1 MEHTTIVERFAIV
14 LAAGFAVT
22 AGTPVFTIL
31 PCALFEAS
39 FDCGLTLLAF
49 NLLLNLIEVGHDV
62 IVALVEFGGAGFI
75 GIFGDSIQG
84 FAGLSYKAA
93 ALFLQLGESCH

>member
-1 MEHTTIVERFAIV
+1 MEDATIIERFAIV
-14 LAAGFAVT
+14 LTAAVAVAT
-22 AGTPVFTIL
+22 GTPVFAIL
-31 PCALFEAS
+31 AGSLFEA
-39 FDCGLTLLAF
+39 GLDSGLALF
-49 NLLLNLIEVGHDV
+49 ALDLLLDLVKVGHDV